1 MELIAKIDNYDERW
15 ESGELERVFCSEDRK
30 EEVINWLLTN
40 CACTPET
47 VEEDDIIF
55 EETIIK
61 TTGYSINYHD
71 GCIIEE
77 IKLYKD

>member
-61 TTGYSINYHD
+61 TSGYIVNFDETPMVEY
-71 GCIIEE
+71 
-77 IKLYKD
+77 IKLYKI